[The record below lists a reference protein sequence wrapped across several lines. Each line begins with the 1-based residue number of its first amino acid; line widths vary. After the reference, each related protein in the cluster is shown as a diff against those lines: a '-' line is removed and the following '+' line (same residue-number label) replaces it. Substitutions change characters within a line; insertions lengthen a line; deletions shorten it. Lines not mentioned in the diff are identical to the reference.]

1 MSWRVF
7 FNYRYYSFS
16 HGCYRGLL
24 SFTAWTCM
32 PVSQINS
39 IAPSSILS
47 FEFERLKQQNSVA
60 SAGPKKSAGGISC
73 SNRSADMAYT
83 GSYDSGGQAAAIWS
97 WSYCTKRGRF
107 TGNALH
113 LVSLLVLCAAHC
125 GSWHAK
131 HLLIRAI
138 FLLLLSQCDLL
149 MNVLTVILQSVS
161 SN

>member
-7 FNYRYYSFS
+7 FNYRCYSFS

-97 WSYCTKRGRF
+97 
-107 TGNALH
+107 
-113 LVSLLVLCAAHC
+113 
-125 GSWHAK
+125 
-131 HLLIRAI
+131 
-138 FLLLLSQCDLL
+138 
-149 MNVLTVILQSVS
+149 
-161 SN
+161 